1 MAGKALQGVRV
12 LELGS
17 LIGAPF
23 CGTLM
28 AEFGADVI
36 KVEDPEVGDM
46 SRHLG
51 QAVDGTGL
59 MFASLARNKRCVTL
73 DLRRPEGQAV
83 LARLAR
89 TCDVVIENFRPGTLA
104 AWHLDY
110 ATLSKDHPRLV
121 MAHVSGFGQTGP
133 YRDRLAFDRIA
144 TAFSGQDFITGFPEN
159 PPTRPGGALADYI
172 TGMFCTI
179 GVLVALHHR
188 DQVSG
193 RGQEIDLALYEGI
206 LRLAGSIEAYDLL
219 GTVPQRLGNANPAI
233 APAETFRSRD
243 GHWLS
248 INGGTDN
255 VWKRLLALMG
265 REDPRDAPG
274 RGQCHRG
281 RMDGGHRARAAARR
295 PGARVGAGGEGQQHR
310 RRGRRPAC
318 AGARQRRACGARIG
332 ARVPHQR
339 RRAQAVGDAG
349 LDRVRRAG
357 TRRAHRR
364 GAARAA
370 RDVGRGDRCAAARTD
385 RLSGPTD
392 TASPSP
398 RTPSAPRTR
407 RSPRRA
413 AAGG

>member
-59 MFASLARNKRCVTL
+59 MFASLGRNKRCVTL

-83 LARLAR
+83 LARLAG

-188 DQVSG
+188 DQASG

-265 REDPRDAPG
+265 REDLAIDPRFATA
-274 RGQCHRG
+274 
-281 RMDGGHRARAAARR
+281 RARATHQAEVNAI
-295 PGARVGAGGEGQQHR
+295 VGAWT
-310 RRGRRPAC
+310 
-318 AGARQRRACGARIG
+318 
-332 ARVPHQR
+332 
-339 RRAQAVGDAG
+339 AG
-349 LDRVRRAG
+349 LDLEPLLDALERESVPAAKVNSIADVVADPHVQARGNVVRAVLASGREFLTSGVVPKLSETPGSIEFVAPALG
-357 TRRAHRR
+357 AHTDEVLRERLGMSDAEIDALRRERI
-364 GAARAA
+364 
-370 RDVGRGDRCAAARTD
+370 V
-385 RLSGPTD
+385 
-392 TASPSP
+392 
-398 RTPSAPRTR
+398 
-407 RSPRRA
+407 
-413 AAGG
+413 

>member
-59 MFASLARNKRCVTL
+59 MFASLGRNKRCVTL

-83 LARLAR
+83 LARLAG

-255 VWKRLLALMG
+255 VWKRLLVLMG
-265 REDPRDAPG
+265 REDLGTDPRFATA
-274 RGQCHRG
+274 
-281 RMDGGHRARAAARR
+281 RARATHQAEVNAI
-295 PGARVGAGGEGQQHR
+295 VGAWTAGIDLEPLLDALERESVPAAKVNSIADVVADPHVQA
-310 RRGRRPAC
+310 RGNVVRAVLASGREFLTSGVVPKLSETPGSIEFVAPAL
-318 AGARQRRACGARIG
+318 GAHTDEVLRERLGMSDDEI
-332 ARVPHQR
+332 
-339 RRAQAVGDAG
+339 AG
-349 LDRVRRAG
+349 LRRE
-357 TRRAHRR
+357 RI
-364 GAARAA
+364 
-370 RDVGRGDRCAAARTD
+370 V
-385 RLSGPTD
+385 
-392 TASPSP
+392 
-398 RTPSAPRTR
+398 
-407 RSPRRA
+407 
-413 AAGG
+413 

>member
-59 MFASLARNKRCVTL
+59 MFASLGRNKRCVTL

-83 LARLAR
+83 LARLAA

-144 TAFSGQDFITGFPEN
+144 TAFSGQDFVTGFPEN

-188 DQVSG
+188 DHVSG

-265 REDPRDAPG
+265 REDLAVDA
-274 RGQCHRG
+274 RFATA
-281 RMDGGHRARAAARR
+281 RARATHQAEVNAI
-295 PGARVGAGGEGQQHR
+295 VGAWTAGIELEPVLDALERESVPAAKVNSIADVVADPHVQA
-310 RRGRRPAC
+310 RGNVVRAVLASGREFLTSGVVPKLSETPGSIEFVAPAL
-318 AGARQRRACGARIG
+318 GAHTDAVLRELLGMTDAEIG
-332 ARVPHQR
+332 ALR
-339 RRAQAVGDAG
+339 RERIV
-349 LDRVRRAG
+349 
-357 TRRAHRR
+357 
-364 GAARAA
+364 
-370 RDVGRGDRCAAARTD
+370 
-385 RLSGPTD
+385 
-392 TASPSP
+392 
-398 RTPSAPRTR
+398 
-407 RSPRRA
+407 
-413 AAGG
+413 

>member
-59 MFASLARNKRCVTL
+59 MFASLGRNKRCVTL

-83 LARLAR
+83 LARLAG

-188 DQVSG
+188 DQASG

-265 REDPRDAPG
+265 REDLAIDPRFATA
-274 RGQCHRG
+274 
-281 RMDGGHRARAAARR
+281 RARATHQAEVNAI
-295 PGARVGAGGEGQQHR
+295 VGAWT
-310 RRGRRPAC
+310 
-318 AGARQRRACGARIG
+318 
-332 ARVPHQR
+332 
-339 RRAQAVGDAG
+339 AG
-349 LDRVRRAG
+349 LDLEPLLDALERESVPAAKVNSIADVVADPHVQARGNVVRAVLASGREFLTSGVVPKLSETPGSIEFVAPALG
-357 TRRAHRR
+357 AHTDDVLRERLGMSDDEIAALRRERI
-364 GAARAA
+364 
-370 RDVGRGDRCAAARTD
+370 V
-385 RLSGPTD
+385 
-392 TASPSP
+392 
-398 RTPSAPRTR
+398 
-407 RSPRRA
+407 
-413 AAGG
+413 

>member
-59 MFASLARNKRCVTL
+59 MFASLGRNKRCVTL

-83 LARLAR
+83 LARLAG

-265 REDPRDAPG
+265 REDLAIDPRFATA
-274 RGQCHRG
+274 
-281 RMDGGHRARAAARR
+281 RARATHQAEVNAI
-295 PGARVGAGGEGQQHR
+295 VGAWT
-310 RRGRRPAC
+310 
-318 AGARQRRACGARIG
+318 
-332 ARVPHQR
+332 
-339 RRAQAVGDAG
+339 AG
-349 LDRVRRAG
+349 LDLEPLLDALERESVPAAKVNSIADVVADPHVQARGNVVRAVLASGREFLTSGVVPKLSETPGSIEFVAPALG
-357 TRRAHRR
+357 AHTDDVLRERLGMSDDEIAALRRERI
-364 GAARAA
+364 
-370 RDVGRGDRCAAARTD
+370 V
-385 RLSGPTD
+385 
-392 TASPSP
+392 
-398 RTPSAPRTR
+398 
-407 RSPRRA
+407 
-413 AAGG
+413 

>member
-59 MFASLARNKRCVTL
+59 MFASLGRNKRCVTL

-83 LARLAR
+83 LARLAG

-110 ATLSKDHPRLV
+110 PTLSKDHPRLV

-144 TAFSGQDFITGFPEN
+144 TAFSGQDFITGFPDN

-188 DQVSG
+188 DHVSG

-206 LRLAGSIEAYDLL
+206 LRLAGSIEAFDLL
-219 GTVPQRLGNANPAI
+219 GTVPQRMGNANPAI

-255 VWKRLLALMG
+255 VWKRLLVLMG
-265 REDPRDAPG
+265 REDLAVDPRFSTA
-274 RGQCHRG
+274 
-281 RMDGGHRARAAARR
+281 RARATHQAEVNAI
-295 PGARVGAGGEGQQHR
+295 VGAW
-310 RRGRRPAC
+310 
-318 AGARQRRACGARIG
+318 
-332 ARVPHQR
+332 
-339 RRAQAVGDAG
+339 
-349 LDRVRRAG
+349 
-357 TRRAHRR
+357 
-364 GAARAA
+364 
-370 RDVGRGDRCAAARTD
+370 
-385 RLSGPTD
+385 
-392 TASPSP
+392 TASLDLEPLLDALERESVP
-398 RTPSAPRTR
+398 AGKVNSIADVVADPHVQARGNVVRAVLASGREFLTSGVVPKLSETPGSIEFVAPALGEHTDAVLRERLGMSDDEIAALR
-407 RSPRRA
+407 RERIV
-413 AAGG
+413 

>member
-59 MFASLARNKRCVTL
+59 MFASLGRNKRCVTL

-83 LARLAR
+83 LARLAG

-144 TAFSGQDFITGFPEN
+144 TAFSGQDFITGFPGN

-255 VWKRLLALMG
+255 VWKRLLVLMG
-265 REDPRDAPG
+265 REDLGTDPRFATA
-274 RGQCHRG
+274 
-281 RMDGGHRARAAARR
+281 RARATHQAEVNAI
-295 PGARVGAGGEGQQHR
+295 VGAWTAGIDLEPLLDALERESVPAAKVNSIADVVADPHVQA
-310 RRGRRPAC
+310 RGNVVRAVLASGREFLTSGVVPKLSETPGSIEFVAPAL
-318 AGARQRRACGARIG
+318 GAHTDEVLRERLGMSDDEI
-332 ARVPHQR
+332 
-339 RRAQAVGDAG
+339 AG
-349 LDRVRRAG
+349 LRRE
-357 TRRAHRR
+357 RI
-364 GAARAA
+364 
-370 RDVGRGDRCAAARTD
+370 V
-385 RLSGPTD
+385 
-392 TASPSP
+392 
-398 RTPSAPRTR
+398 
-407 RSPRRA
+407 
-413 AAGG
+413 

>member
-59 MFASLARNKRCVTL
+59 MFASLGRNKRCVTL

-83 LARLAR
+83 LARLAA

-104 AWHLDY
+104 AWNLDY

-188 DQVSG
+188 DHVSG

-206 LRLAGSIEAYDLL
+206 LRLAGSIEAFDLL
-219 GTVPQRLGNANPAI
+219 GTVPQRMGNANPAI

-265 REDPRDAPG
+265 REDLAVDA
-274 RGQCHRG
+274 RFATA
-281 RMDGGHRARAAARR
+281 RARATHQAEVNAI
-295 PGARVGAGGEGQQHR
+295 VGAWT
-310 RRGRRPAC
+310 
-318 AGARQRRACGARIG
+318 
-332 ARVPHQR
+332 
-339 RRAQAVGDAG
+339 AG
-349 LDRVRRAG
+349 LDLEPLLDALERESVPAAKVNSIADVVADPHVQARGNVVRAVLASGREFLTSGVVPKLSETPGSIEFVAPALG
-357 TRRAHRR
+357 AHTDVVLRELLGMSDADIGALRRERI
-364 GAARAA
+364 
-370 RDVGRGDRCAAARTD
+370 V
-385 RLSGPTD
+385 
-392 TASPSP
+392 
-398 RTPSAPRTR
+398 
-407 RSPRRA
+407 
-413 AAGG
+413 

>member
-83 LARLAR
+83 LARLAG

-255 VWKRLLALMG
+255 VWKRLLVLMG
-265 REDPRDAPG
+265 REDLAVDPRFATA
-274 RGQCHRG
+274 
-281 RMDGGHRARAAARR
+281 RARATHQAEVNAI
-295 PGARVGAGGEGQQHR
+295 VGAWTAGIELEPLLDALERESVPAAKVNSIADVVADPHVQA
-310 RRGRRPAC
+310 RGNVVRAVLASGREFLTSGVVPKLSETPGSIEFVAPAL
-318 AGARQRRACGARIG
+318 GAHTDAVLRERLGMSDAEIG
-332 ARVPHQR
+332 ALR
-339 RRAQAVGDAG
+339 RERIV
-349 LDRVRRAG
+349 
-357 TRRAHRR
+357 
-364 GAARAA
+364 
-370 RDVGRGDRCAAARTD
+370 
-385 RLSGPTD
+385 
-392 TASPSP
+392 
-398 RTPSAPRTR
+398 
-407 RSPRRA
+407 
-413 AAGG
+413 

>member
-59 MFASLARNKRCVTL
+59 MFASLGRNKRCVTL

-83 LARLAR
+83 LARLAG

-144 TAFSGQDFITGFPEN
+144 TAFSGQDFITGFPDN

-206 LRLAGSIEAYDLL
+206 LRLAGSIEAFDLL
-219 GTVPQRLGNANPAI
+219 GTVPQRMGNANPAI

-255 VWKRLLALMG
+255 VWKRLLVLMG
-265 REDPRDAPG
+265 REDLATDPRFATA
-274 RGQCHRG
+274 
-281 RMDGGHRARAAARR
+281 RARATHQAEVNAI
-295 PGARVGAGGEGQQHR
+295 VGEW
-310 RRGRRPAC
+310 
-318 AGARQRRACGARIG
+318 
-332 ARVPHQR
+332 
-339 RRAQAVGDAG
+339 
-349 LDRVRRAG
+349 
-357 TRRAHRR
+357 
-364 GAARAA
+364 
-370 RDVGRGDRCAAARTD
+370 
-385 RLSGPTD
+385 
-392 TASPSP
+392 TASLDLEPLLDALERESVP
-398 RTPSAPRTR
+398 AGKVNSIADVVADPHVQARGNVVRAVLASGREFLTSGVVPKLSETPGSIEFVAPALGAHTDEVLRERLGMSDDEIAALR
-407 RSPRRA
+407 RERIV
-413 AAGG
+413 

>member
-59 MFASLARNKRCVTL
+59 MFASLGRNKRCVTL

-83 LARLAR
+83 LARLAG

-206 LRLAGSIEAYDLL
+206 LRLAGSIEAFDLL
-219 GTVPQRLGNANPAI
+219 GTVPQRMGNANPSI

-255 VWKRLLALMG
+255 VWKRLLVLMG
-265 REDPRDAPG
+265 REDLAVDPRFATA
-274 RGQCHRG
+274 
-281 RMDGGHRARAAARR
+281 RARATHQAEVNAI
-295 PGARVGAGGEGQQHR
+295 VGAW
-310 RRGRRPAC
+310 
-318 AGARQRRACGARIG
+318 
-332 ARVPHQR
+332 
-339 RRAQAVGDAG
+339 
-349 LDRVRRAG
+349 
-357 TRRAHRR
+357 
-364 GAARAA
+364 
-370 RDVGRGDRCAAARTD
+370 
-385 RLSGPTD
+385 
-392 TASPSP
+392 TASLDLEPLLDALERESVP
-398 RTPSAPRTR
+398 AGKVNSIADVVADPHVQARGNVVRAVLASGREFLTSGVVPKLSETPGSIEFVAPALGAHTDAVLRELLGMGDDEIAALR
-407 RSPRRA
+407 RERIV
-413 AAGG
+413 

>member
-1 MAGKALQGVRV
+1 MAGKALQGVRL

-59 MFASLARNKRCVTL
+59 MFASLGRNKRCVTL

-83 LARLAR
+83 LARLAG

-110 ATLSKDHPRLV
+110 ATLSKDQPRLV

-219 GTVPQRLGNANPAI
+219 GTVPQRLGNANPTI

-265 REDPRDAPG
+265 REDLATDTRFATA
-274 RGQCHRG
+274 
-281 RMDGGHRARAAARR
+281 RARATHQAEVNAI
-295 PGARVGAGGEGQQHR
+295 VGAWTAGIDLEPLLDALERESVPAAKVNSIADVVADPHVQA
-310 RRGRRPAC
+310 RGNVVRAVLASGREFLTSGVVPKLSETPGSIEFVAPAL
-318 AGARQRRACGARIG
+318 GA
-332 ARVPHQR
+332 HTD
-339 RRAQAVGDAG
+339 AVLRERLGMSDDEIAG
-349 LDRVRRAG
+349 LRRE
-357 TRRAHRR
+357 RI
-364 GAARAA
+364 
-370 RDVGRGDRCAAARTD
+370 V
-385 RLSGPTD
+385 
-392 TASPSP
+392 
-398 RTPSAPRTR
+398 
-407 RSPRRA
+407 
-413 AAGG
+413 

>member
-59 MFASLARNKRCVTL
+59 MFASLGRNKRCVTL

-83 LARLAR
+83 LARLAG

-110 ATLSKDHPRLV
+110 PTLSKDHPRLV

-265 REDPRDAPG
+265 RGDLAIDPRFATA
-274 RGQCHRG
+274 
-281 RMDGGHRARAAARR
+281 RARATHQAEVNAI
-295 PGARVGAGGEGQQHR
+295 VGAWT
-310 RRGRRPAC
+310 
-318 AGARQRRACGARIG
+318 
-332 ARVPHQR
+332 
-339 RRAQAVGDAG
+339 AG
-349 LDRVRRAG
+349 LDLEPLLDALERESVPAAKVNSIADVVADPHVQARGNVVRAVLASGREFLTSGVVPKLSETPGSIEFVAPALGAHTDAVLRERLGMSDDEIAG
-357 TRRAHRR
+357 LRRERI
-364 GAARAA
+364 
-370 RDVGRGDRCAAARTD
+370 V
-385 RLSGPTD
+385 
-392 TASPSP
+392 
-398 RTPSAPRTR
+398 
-407 RSPRRA
+407 
-413 AAGG
+413 

>member
-59 MFASLARNKRCVTL
+59 MFASLGRNKRCVTL

-83 LARLAR
+83 LARLAG

-110 ATLSKDHPRLV
+110 PTLSKDHPRLV

-144 TAFSGQDFITGFPEN
+144 TAFSGQDFITGFPDN

-188 DQVSG
+188 DHVSG

-206 LRLAGSIEAYDLL
+206 LRLAGSIEAFDLL
-219 GTVPQRLGNANPAI
+219 GTVPQRMGNANPAI

-255 VWKRLLALMG
+255 VWKRLLVLMG
-265 REDPRDAPG
+265 REDLAVDPRFATA
-274 RGQCHRG
+274 
-281 RMDGGHRARAAARR
+281 RARATHQAEVNAI
-295 PGARVGAGGEGQQHR
+295 VGAW
-310 RRGRRPAC
+310 
-318 AGARQRRACGARIG
+318 
-332 ARVPHQR
+332 
-339 RRAQAVGDAG
+339 
-349 LDRVRRAG
+349 
-357 TRRAHRR
+357 
-364 GAARAA
+364 
-370 RDVGRGDRCAAARTD
+370 
-385 RLSGPTD
+385 
-392 TASPSP
+392 TASLDLEPLLDALERESVP
-398 RTPSAPRTR
+398 AGKVNSIADVVADPHVQARGNVVRAVLASGREFLTSGVVPKLSETPGSIEFVAPALGEHTDVVLRERLGMGDDEIAALR
-407 RSPRRA
+407 RERIV
-413 AAGG
+413 

>member
-59 MFASLARNKRCVTL
+59 MFASLGRNKRCVTL

-83 LARLAR
+83 LARLAG

-179 GVLVALHHR
+179 GVLMALHHR

-255 VWKRLLALMG
+255 VWKRLLVLMG
-265 REDPRDAPG
+265 REDLAIDPRFATA
-274 RGQCHRG
+274 
-281 RMDGGHRARAAARR
+281 RARATHQAEVNAI
-295 PGARVGAGGEGQQHR
+295 VGAWTAGIELEPLLDALERESVPAAKVNSIADVVADPHVQARGNVVRAVLASGREFLTSGVVPKLSETPGSIEFVAPALGAHTDEVLRERLGMSDAQIDALR
-310 RRGRRPAC
+310 RE
-318 AGARQRRACGARIG
+318 RI
-332 ARVPHQR
+332 V
-339 RRAQAVGDAG
+339 
-349 LDRVRRAG
+349 
-357 TRRAHRR
+357 
-364 GAARAA
+364 
-370 RDVGRGDRCAAARTD
+370 
-385 RLSGPTD
+385 
-392 TASPSP
+392 
-398 RTPSAPRTR
+398 
-407 RSPRRA
+407 
-413 AAGG
+413 

>member
-59 MFASLARNKRCVTL
+59 MFASLGRNKRCVTL

-83 LARLAR
+83 LARLAG

-110 ATLSKDHPRLV
+110 PTLSKDHPRLV

-144 TAFSGQDFITGFPEN
+144 TAFSGQDFITGFPDN

-188 DQVSG
+188 DHVSG

-206 LRLAGSIEAYDLL
+206 LRLAGSIEAFDLL
-219 GTVPQRLGNANPAI
+219 GTVPQRMGNANPAI

-255 VWKRLLALMG
+255 VWKRLLVLMG
-265 REDPRDAPG
+265 REDLAVDPRFSTA
-274 RGQCHRG
+274 
-281 RMDGGHRARAAARR
+281 RARATHQAEVNAI
-295 PGARVGAGGEGQQHR
+295 VGAWTASLDLEPLLDALERESVPAGKVNSIADVVADPHVQARGNVVRAVLASGREFLTSGVVPKLSETPGSIEFVAPALGEHTD
-310 RRGRRPAC
+310 
-318 AGARQRRACGARIG
+318 
-332 ARVPHQR
+332 
-339 RRAQAVGDAG
+339 AVLRERLGMSDDEIAG
-349 LDRVRRAG
+349 LRRE
-357 TRRAHRR
+357 RI
-364 GAARAA
+364 
-370 RDVGRGDRCAAARTD
+370 V
-385 RLSGPTD
+385 
-392 TASPSP
+392 
-398 RTPSAPRTR
+398 
-407 RSPRRA
+407 
-413 AAGG
+413 

>member
-59 MFASLARNKRCVTL
+59 MFASLGRNKRCVTL

-83 LARLAR
+83 LARLAG

-110 ATLSKDHPRLV
+110 PTLSKDHPRLV

-144 TAFSGQDFITGFPEN
+144 TAFSGQDFITGFPDN

-188 DQVSG
+188 DHVSG

-206 LRLAGSIEAYDLL
+206 LRLAGSIEAFDLL
-219 GTVPQRLGNANPAI
+219 GTVPQRMGNANPAI

-255 VWKRLLALMG
+255 VWKRLLVLMG
-265 REDPRDAPG
+265 REDLAVDPRFATA
-274 RGQCHRG
+274 
-281 RMDGGHRARAAARR
+281 RARATHQAEVNAI
-295 PGARVGAGGEGQQHR
+295 VGAW
-310 RRGRRPAC
+310 
-318 AGARQRRACGARIG
+318 
-332 ARVPHQR
+332 
-339 RRAQAVGDAG
+339 
-349 LDRVRRAG
+349 
-357 TRRAHRR
+357 
-364 GAARAA
+364 
-370 RDVGRGDRCAAARTD
+370 
-385 RLSGPTD
+385 
-392 TASPSP
+392 TASLDLEPLLDALERESVP
-398 RTPSAPRTR
+398 AGKVNSIADVVADPHVQARGNVVRAVLASGREFLTSGVVPKLSETPGSIEFVAPALGAHTDVVLRER
-407 RSPRRA
+407 LGMSDDEIA
-413 AAGG
+413 ALHRERIV

>member
-59 MFASLARNKRCVTL
+59 MFASLGRNKRCVTL

-83 LARLAR
+83 LARLAG

-255 VWKRLLALMG
+255 VWKRLLELMG
-265 REDPRDAPG
+265 REDLAIDPRFATA
-274 RGQCHRG
+274 
-281 RMDGGHRARAAARR
+281 RARATHQAEVNAI
-295 PGARVGAGGEGQQHR
+295 VGAWT
-310 RRGRRPAC
+310 
-318 AGARQRRACGARIG
+318 
-332 ARVPHQR
+332 
-339 RRAQAVGDAG
+339 AG
-349 LDRVRRAG
+349 LDLEPLLDALERESVPAAKVNSIADVVADPHVQARGNVVRAVLASGREFLTSGVVPKLSETPGSIEFVAPALG
-357 TRRAHRR
+357 AHTDEVLRERLGMSDDEIAALRRERI
-364 GAARAA
+364 
-370 RDVGRGDRCAAARTD
+370 V
-385 RLSGPTD
+385 
-392 TASPSP
+392 
-398 RTPSAPRTR
+398 
-407 RSPRRA
+407 
-413 AAGG
+413 

>member
-59 MFASLARNKRCVTL
+59 MFASLGRNKRCVTL

-83 LARLAR
+83 LARLAG

-110 ATLSKDHPRLV
+110 PTLSKDHPRLV

-144 TAFSGQDFITGFPEN
+144 TAFSGQDFITGFPDN

-188 DQVSG
+188 DHVSG

-206 LRLAGSIEAYDLL
+206 LRLAGSIEAFDLL
-219 GTVPQRLGNANPAI
+219 GTVPQRMGNANPAI

-255 VWKRLLALMG
+255 VWKRLLVLMG
-265 REDPRDAPG
+265 RQDLAVDPRFATA
-274 RGQCHRG
+274 
-281 RMDGGHRARAAARR
+281 RARATHQAEVNAI
-295 PGARVGAGGEGQQHR
+295 VGAW
-310 RRGRRPAC
+310 
-318 AGARQRRACGARIG
+318 
-332 ARVPHQR
+332 
-339 RRAQAVGDAG
+339 
-349 LDRVRRAG
+349 
-357 TRRAHRR
+357 
-364 GAARAA
+364 
-370 RDVGRGDRCAAARTD
+370 
-385 RLSGPTD
+385 
-392 TASPSP
+392 TASLDLEPLLDALERESVP
-398 RTPSAPRTR
+398 AGKVNSIADVVADPHVQARGNVVRAVLASGREFLTSGVVPKLSETPGSIEFVAPALGEHTDAVLRERLGMSDDEIAALR
-407 RSPRRA
+407 RERIV
-413 AAGG
+413 

>member
-59 MFASLARNKRCVTL
+59 MFASLGRNKRCVTL

-83 LARLAR
+83 LARLAG
-89 TCDVVIENFRPGTLA
+89 TCDVVIENFRPGTPA

-188 DQVSG
+188 DQASG

-265 REDPRDAPG
+265 REDLATDTRFATA
-274 RGQCHRG
+274 
-281 RMDGGHRARAAARR
+281 RARATHQAEVNAI
-295 PGARVGAGGEGQQHR
+295 VGAWTAGIELEPLLDALERESVPAAKVNSIADVVADPHVQARGNVVRAVLASGREFLTSGVVPKLSETPGSIEFVAPALGAHTDDVLRERLGMSDDEIAALR
-310 RRGRRPAC
+310 RE
-318 AGARQRRACGARIG
+318 RI
-332 ARVPHQR
+332 V
-339 RRAQAVGDAG
+339 
-349 LDRVRRAG
+349 
-357 TRRAHRR
+357 
-364 GAARAA
+364 
-370 RDVGRGDRCAAARTD
+370 
-385 RLSGPTD
+385 
-392 TASPSP
+392 
-398 RTPSAPRTR
+398 
-407 RSPRRA
+407 
-413 AAGG
+413 